1 MLSSYSFL
9 YRLLYTLASKRT
21 VVAYCVIL
29 YWVLFSLSPLQAQER
44 KLEVQKFEYYWAKNP
59 ASMPVV
65 LLQEESYKKQVENIF
80 AKAISNHY
88 QSSGTS
94 FNLTVKKLNP
104 FQEYPKFK
112 TEVKEKK
119 ETSLYLF
126 LQIFERI
133 LFQPGISDNAVVQ
146 SSSIEINCR
155 IIDGANGSTLLDKM
169 FTVDIHRNKAPEGQ
183 VILTKL
189 PAHPAVY
196 ISAFDS
202 IASWIFQP
210 AVIAPRELYLS
221 PACVYSAKGIPAG
234 AIRELDSFDL
244 TPLPH
249 KIIQTRRRPNRAGN
263 AASGAISLIT
273 GVGIS
278 KSKSADYRAIFP
290 FLSGNDTLNCVIDY
304 KEIVTAERTV
314 EKTKNDDGSKSVST
328 EAGDYGAAERY
339 TDPNENQFMMVGQD
353 TVSWFTLSYEP
364 SPKSNLDH
372 TQYWDGKDS
381 SSVVPLND
389 KWKNFS
395 EGPCLTIWGK
405 TKDKQFRMQSLS
417 DMQAKMFYL
426 EEYPALIIIGNEKPV
441 RAYAYRELTSE
452 QWKIFTALASI
463 PFSYFKR

>member
-1 MLSSYSFL
+1 MFSSYSYL
-9 YRLLYTLASKRT
+9 HRLLSNLTNWKK
-21 VVAYCVIL
+21 VVAYCV
-29 YWVLFSLSPLQAQER
+29 LFYCFLCNLPPLHAQER
-44 KLEVQKFEYYWAKNP
+44 KLEVQRFEYYWAKNP

-65 LLQEESYKKQVENIF
+65 LLQEESYKKQVESIF

-88 QSSGTS
+88 QSSSTA

-155 IIDGANGSTLLDKM
+155 IIDGANGSALLDKM
-169 FTVDIHRNKAPEGQ
+169 FTVDIHRNRAPEGQ

-189 PAHPAVY
+189 PAHPAAY

-210 AVIAPRELYLS
+210 VDIAPHELYLS
-221 PACVYSAKGIPAG
+221 PACIYSSKGILTG
-234 AIRELDSFDL
+234 AIRELDSFEL
-244 TPLPH
+244 SPLPH

-290 FLSGNDTLNCVIDY
+290 FVSGNDTITCVIDY

-339 TDPNENQFMMVGQD
+339 TDPNENQFIMVGQD
-353 TVSWFTLSYEP
+353 TVGWFTLSYDP

-381 SSVVPLND
+381 STIGTLND

-395 EGPCLTIWGK
+395 VGSGLTIWGK

-417 DMQAKMFYL
+417 DMQAKMIYI
-426 EEYPALIIIGNEKPV
+426 EEYPALMTIGKDAPV
-441 RAYAYRELTSE
+441 KAFAYQELTPE
-452 QWKIFTALASI
+452 QWKIFMALASI